1 MKILLL
7 KEKNKNQR
15 VLLIPN
21 DIKTLISKGAEI
33 YIQPNYG
40 SGLGYPDHE
49 YVSAGATIKKNYMSD
64 ISSYHVICKIA
75 RISSKIL
82 KKLSPTQ
89 IVWNYANPIN
99 ENKYLFQL
107 LKYNTTMISIKSIQP
122 TKEGSVFKVSEKLKG
137 QLAVSVIGFYLSRY
151 QKKGLGKVFGKIE
164 DFNSN
169 LFVIGGS
176 NFAGKSL
183 IKSALALGSNVVVF
197 DYNESDL
204 DKVKSND
211 EYKQLCKINDCT
223 LSVFK
228 YEYEKLF
235 SMLRQADAVVC
246 AANNPNEPTHTIFNE
261 KMITSINK
269 GAVFVDLASDYGFAS
284 QTESKQIKLSKAV
297 FTTAD
302 VIHFNVGNV
311 SHYYPKTFSSLISK
325 INTELL
331 QEILK
336 NTFDLENSPVLANAV
351 ITYKGKITNPTIAS
365 SLYLEYTPLKRIL
378 SNQNKNSK

>member
-1 MKILLL
+1 MKFLLL

-21 DIKTLISKGAEI
+21 DIKVLTSKGAEI
-33 YIQPNYG
+33 YIEPNYG
-40 SGLGYPDHE
+40 SSLGYPDHQ

-64 ISSYHVICKIA
+64 ISSYHVICKIG
-75 RISSKIL
+75 SVCSKIL
-82 KKLSPTQ
+82 KKLTPTQ

-99 ENKYLFQL
+99 ENKYLYQL
-107 LKYNTTMISIKSIQP
+107 LKYNTTMVSIKSIQY
-122 TKEGSVFKVSEKLKG
+122 TKDGSIFKVTEQLKG
-137 QLAVSVIGFYLSRY
+137 QLAASIIGFYLSRY
-151 QKKGLGKVFGKIE
+151 QKKGLGKVFGKVE

-169 LFVIGGS
+169 LFIIGGS
-176 NFAGKSL
+176 NAAGKSL

-197 DYNESDL
+197 DYNEADL
-204 DKVKSND
+204 EKVKDND
-211 EYKQLCKINDCT
+211 DYKQLCKINDCT

-228 YEYEKLF
+228 YDYEKLF

-269 GAVFVDLASDYGFAS
+269 SAVFVDLASDYGFAS
-284 QTESKQIKLSKAV
+284 QTESKQTKLSKAV

-311 SHYYPKTFSSLISK
+311 SHYYPKTFSALISK

-331 QEILK
+331 QEVLK
-336 NTFDLENSPVLANAV
+336 NTFNLETSPVLANAV
-351 ITYKGKITNPTIAS
+351 ITYKGKITNATIAN
-365 SLYLEYTPLKRIL
+365 SLKLEYTPLKRIVKD
-378 SNQNKNSK
+378 Q